1 MSIGVD
7 TPLGRVGPR
16 HLLWT
21 AIIVGAALVPLVADS
36 FGLFLG
42 ATILA
47 LGLYGAAFDLL
58 YGYTGLLS
66 FGHSV
71 FFGVGAYASAFAI
84 TDYGMGAFLGLLV
97 AFIVTGIVAIGLG
110 LIAVRVSS
118 HGFVIVTILIALIA
132 NLAAA
137 TLTDITGGTDGLT
150 VPVPNITLPGLG
162 EFSIIEPAVGYY
174 FTLVMLLV
182 SLAIMYRIVT
192 SPVGLAFRM
201 IRENET
207 RAQMLGYNVTV
218 YKLGAFMASGAFA
231 GLAGALSTYITG
243 FVSAS
248 DFSLIVSGDAI
259 IFTLV
264 GGRGTL
270 FGAVLGAALIE
281 LTANQVSELTDAYP
295 LFIGILL
302 VVTAVLEPEGIL
314 GLWARVKDR
323 LVGSGGGGLVTADE
337 ETTSR
342 EVTGD
347 E

>member
-1 MSIGVD
+1 MSVD
-7 TPLGRVGPR
+7 VETPLGRLTPR
-16 HLLWT
+16 HLLWV
-21 AIIVGAALVPLVADS
+21 AIVVGAALVPMFADP

-71 FFGVGAYASAFAI
+71 FFGVGAYAATFAI
-84 TDYGMGAFLGLLV
+84 NDYGMGAFLALLI
-97 AFIVTGIVAIGLG
+97 AFLVTGVVAIGLG

-132 NLAAA
+132 HLAAA
-137 TLTDITGGTDGLT
+137 SLTDITGGTDGLT
-150 VPVPNITLPGLG
+150 VVVPQITLPGLG
-162 EFSIIEPAVGYY
+162 SYSLVEPVFRYY
-174 FTLVMLLV
+174 FVLALLLV
-182 SLAIMYRIVT
+182 SLAVMYRLVT

-231 GLAGALSTYITG
+231 GLAGALSMFITG

-295 LFIGILL
+295 LFIGVLL
-302 VVTAVLEPEGIL
+302 VATAVLEPQGLL
-314 GLWARVKDR
+314 GLWTRLKDR
-323 LVGSGGGGLVTADE
+323 LLGSGGGGVADE
-337 ETTSR
+337 DVAGR
-342 EVTGD
+342 EVAGD